1 MPWTHPPTVTTDVVL
16 LQTAPAQFEYV
27 SAPMATDGS
36 IRLPIEMVVQARM
49 QQVYGQSATPLPVL
63 VISDGAQVIRKR
75 WSRTFGSAVVFL
87 LDWYHLS
94 EKLRQLMSMIAYNK
108 TEKSEHCKVLLAY
121 LWHGETQ
128 QALHYLQHQV
138 TPRNREKWQELIT
151 YLQKH
156 QHEIIDYEKRRQAGK
171 SIGSGRVEKA
181 VDQVIGVRQKRKG
194 KSWRPQGSRALG
206 LLKVLL
212 LNGKWHQFW
221 FPEPTSA

>member
-1 MPWTHPPTVTTDVVL
+1 
-16 LQTAPAQFEYV
+16 
-27 SAPMATDGS
+27 MATDGS